1 MSVFDGLKMP
11 KIIFETDSKLNG
23 RIRIV
28 DVGNTRKMVVG
39 NTIQSINPD
48 SPACPKLYWGQM
60 SNSIKE
66 RFTDIQNILILGL
79 GGGTLAHLLSRVYP
93 EVDITSVEYDEVMIQ
108 LAKEYFYVDKI
119 PNHKIIHEDALR
131 LVIEPEENDI
141 PPSSLDL
148 LIVDVLNGDKYPDLG
163 KTGNFIS
170 AVKRLIRPGGHIV
183 FSRIYTEFFQEDVNI
198 FVDSLENYFSD
209 VETEVV
215 AGYTNSD
222 NLLIFGKV

>member
-1 MSVFDGLKMP
+1 MNVFDGLKMP
-11 KIIFETDSKLNG
+11 KVIYETDSKLNG

-28 DVGNTRKMVVG
+28 DVGRTRKMIVG

-66 RFTDIQNILILGL
+66 RFPEIENILILGL
-79 GGGTLAHLLSRVYP
+79 GGGTLAHLLSRAYP
-93 EVDITSVEYDEVMIQ
+93 DVDIVSVEYDDVMIR
-108 LAKEYFYVDKI
+108 LAKEYFYIDKI

-131 LVIEPEENDI
+131 IVVEPEENDI
-141 PPSSLDL
+141 TPSSLDL
-148 LIVDVLNGDKYPDLG
+148 IIVDILNGDKYPDLG
-163 KTGNFIS
+163 KTGNFFS
-170 AVKRLIRPGGHIV
+170 AVKKLIKPGGHIV
-183 FSRIYTEFFQEDVNI
+183 FNSIYTESFQEEVNI
-198 FVDSLENYFSD
+198 FVDNLENYFSE

>member
-11 KIIFETDSKLNG
+11 KIIYETTSELNG

-28 DVGNTRKMVVG
+28 DVGSTRKMVVG

-60 SNSIKE
+60 SDSIEE
-66 RFTDIQNILILGL
+66 RFADIQNILILGL
-79 GGGTLAHLLSRVYP
+79 GGGTLAHLLSRAYP
-93 EVDITSVEYDEVMIQ
+93 DVDITSVEYDEVMIQ

-131 LVIEPEENDI
+131 IVIEPEENDI
-141 PPSSLDL
+141 TPSSLDL

-170 AVKRLIRPGGHIV
+170 AVKRLIRPGGHVV
-183 FSRIYTEFFQEDVNI
+183 FSRIYTEFFQEEVNI
-198 FVDSLENYFSD
+198 FVDSLENYFTE

>member
-11 KIIFETDSKLNG
+11 KIIFETDSELNG

-28 DVGNTRKMVVG
+28 DVGSTRKMVVG

-48 SPACPKLYWGQM
+48 SPACSKLYWGQM
-60 SNSIKE
+60 SDSIKE
-66 RFTDIQNILILGL
+66 HFTDIKNILILGL
-79 GGGTLAHLLSRVYP
+79 GGGTLAHLLSRAYP

-141 PPSSLDL
+141 APSSLDL
-148 LIVDVLNGDKYPDLG
+148 LIVDVLNGDKYPDFG

-170 AVKRLIRPGGHIV
+170 AVKRLIRPGGHVV
-183 FSRIYTEFFQEDVNI
+183 FSRIYTEFFQEEVNI

>member
-11 KIIFETDSKLNG
+11 KIIFETDSELNG

-28 DVGNTRKMVVG
+28 DVGSTRKMVVG

-60 SNSIKE
+60 SDSIKE

-79 GGGTLAHLLSRVYP
+79 GGGTLAHLLSRSYP

-119 PNHKIIHEDALR
+119 PNHRIIHEDALR

-141 PPSSLDL
+141 APSSLDL
-148 LIVDVLNGDKYPDLG
+148 LIVDVLNGDKFPDLG

-183 FSRIYTEFFQEDVNI
+183 FSRIYTEFFQEEVNI
-198 FVDSLENYFSD
+198 FVDSLENYFSE

>member
-11 KIIFETDSKLNG
+11 KIIYETTSELNG

-28 DVGNTRKMVVG
+28 DVGSTRKMVVG

-60 SNSIKE
+60 SDSIKE
-66 RFTDIQNILILGL
+66 RFADIQNILILGL
-79 GGGTLAHLLSRVYP
+79 GGGTLAHLLSRAYP
-93 EVDITSVEYDEVMIQ
+93 DVDITSVEYDEVMIQ

-131 LVIEPEENDI
+131 IVVEPEENDI
-141 PPSSLDL
+141 TPSSLDL

-170 AVKRLIRPGGHIV
+170 AVKRLIRPGGHVV
-183 FSRIYTEFFQEDVNI
+183 FSRIYTEFFQEEVNI
-198 FVDSLENYFSD
+198 FVDSLENYFSE

>member
-11 KIIFETDSKLNG
+11 KIIYETASELNG

-28 DVGNTRKMVVG
+28 DVGSTRKMVVG

-60 SNSIKE
+60 SDSIKE

-79 GGGTLAHLLSRVYP
+79 GGGTLAHLLSRAYP
-93 EVDITSVEYDEVMIQ
+93 DVNITSVEYDEVMIQ

-131 LVIEPEENDI
+131 IVVEPEENDI
-141 PPSSLDL
+141 TPSSLDL
-148 LIVDVLNGDKYPDLG
+148 VVVDVLNGDKYPDLG

-170 AVKRLIRPGGHIV
+170 AVKRLIRPGGHVV
-183 FSRIYTEFFQEDVNI
+183 FSRIYTEFFQEEVTI
-198 FVDSLENYFSD
+198 FVDSLENYFSE

>member
-11 KIIFETDSKLNG
+11 KIIYETTSELNG

-28 DVGNTRKMVVG
+28 DVGSTRKMVVG

-60 SNSIKE
+60 SDSIKE
-66 RFTDIQNILILGL
+66 RFADIQNILILGL
-79 GGGTLAHLLSRVYP
+79 GGGTLAHLLSRAYP
-93 EVDITSVEYDEVMIQ
+93 DVDITSVEYDEVMIQ

-131 LVIEPEENDI
+131 IVIEPEENDI
-141 PPSSLDL
+141 TPSSLDL

-170 AVKRLIRPGGHIV
+170 AVKRLIRPGGHVV
-183 FSRIYTEFFQEDVNI
+183 FSRIYTEFFQEEVNI
-198 FVDSLENYFSD
+198 FVDSLENYFTE

>member
-11 KIIFETDSKLNG
+11 KIIFETDSELNG

-28 DVGNTRKMVVG
+28 DVGSTRKMVVG

-60 SNSIKE
+60 SDSIKE

-79 GGGTLAHLLSRVYP
+79 GGGTLAHLLSRSYP
-93 EVDITSVEYDEVMIQ
+93 EVDITSVEYDEVMIK

-119 PNHKIIHEDALR
+119 PNHRVIHEDALR
-131 LVIEPEENDI
+131 IVIEPEENDI
-141 PPSSLDL
+141 APSSLDL

-183 FSRIYTEFFQEDVNI
+183 FSRIYTEFFQEEVNI
-198 FVDSLENYFSD
+198 FVDSLENYFSE

>member
-11 KIIFETDSKLNG
+11 KIIYETTSELNG

-28 DVGNTRKMVVG
+28 DVGSTRKMVVG

-60 SNSIKE
+60 SDSIKE
-66 RFTDIQNILILGL
+66 RFADIQNILILGL
-79 GGGTLAHLLSRVYP
+79 GGGTLAHLLSRAYP
-93 EVDITSVEYDEVMIQ
+93 DVDITSVEYDEVMIQ

-131 LVIEPEENDI
+131 IVVEPEENDI
-141 PPSSLDL
+141 TPSSLDL

-170 AVKRLIRPGGHIV
+170 AVKRLIRPGGHVV
-183 FSRIYTEFFQEDVNI
+183 FSRIYTEFFQEEVNI
-198 FVDSLENYFSD
+198 FVDSLENYFTE

>member
-1 MSVFDGLKMP
+1 MP
-11 KIIFETDSKLNG
+11 KIIFETDSELNG

-28 DVGNTRKMVVG
+28 DVGSTRKMVVG

-60 SNSIKE
+60 SDSIKE

-79 GGGTLAHLLSRVYP
+79 GGGTLAHLLSRSYP

-119 PNHKIIHEDALR
+119 PNHRIIHEDALR
-131 LVIEPEENDI
+131 IVIEPEENDI
-141 PPSSLDL
+141 APSSLDL

-183 FSRIYTEFFQEDVNI
+183 FSRIYTEFFQEEVNI
-198 FVDSLENYFSD
+198 FVDSLENYFSE

>member
-11 KIIFETDSKLNG
+11 KIIFETDSELNG

-28 DVGNTRKMVVG
+28 DVGSTRKMVVG

-60 SNSIKE
+60 SDSIKE

-79 GGGTLAHLLSRVYP
+79 GGGTLAHLLSRSYP
-93 EVDITSVEYDEVMIQ
+93 EVDITSVEYDEVMIK

-119 PNHKIIHEDALR
+119 PNHRIIHEDALR
-131 LVIEPEENDI
+131 IVIEPEENDI
-141 PPSSLDL
+141 APSSLDL

-183 FSRIYTEFFQEDVNI
+183 FSRIYTEFFQEEVNI
-198 FVDSLENYFSD
+198 FVDSLENYFSE

>member
-1 MSVFDGLKMP
+1 MP
-11 KIIFETDSKLNG
+11 KIIFETDSELNG

-28 DVGNTRKMVVG
+28 DVGSTRKMVVG

-60 SNSIKE
+60 SDSIKE

-79 GGGTLAHLLSRVYP
+79 GGGTLAHLLSRAYP
-93 EVDITSVEYDEVMIQ
+93 DVNITSVEYDEVMIQ

-119 PNHKIIHEDALR
+119 SNHKIIHEDALR
-131 LVIEPEENDI
+131 IVVEPEENDI
-141 PPSSLDL
+141 TPSSLDL
-148 LIVDVLNGDKYPDLG
+148 VVVDVLNGDKYPDLG

-170 AVKRLIRPGGHIV
+170 AVKRLIRPGGHVV
-183 FSRIYTEFFQEDVNI
+183 FSRIYTEFFQEEVNI
-198 FVDSLENYFSD
+198 FVDSLENYFSE

>member
-11 KIIFETDSKLNG
+11 KIIYETASELNG

-28 DVGNTRKMVVG
+28 DVGSTRKMVVG

-60 SNSIKE
+60 SDSIKE

-79 GGGTLAHLLSRVYP
+79 GGGTLAHLLSRAYP
-93 EVDITSVEYDEVMIQ
+93 DVNITSVEYDEVMIQ

-131 LVIEPEENDI
+131 IVVEPEENDI
-141 PPSSLDL
+141 APSSVDL

-170 AVKRLIRPGGHIV
+170 AVKRLIRPGGHVV
-183 FSRIYTEFFQEDVNI
+183 FSRIYTEFFQEEVNI
-198 FVDSLENYFSD
+198 FVDSLENYFSE